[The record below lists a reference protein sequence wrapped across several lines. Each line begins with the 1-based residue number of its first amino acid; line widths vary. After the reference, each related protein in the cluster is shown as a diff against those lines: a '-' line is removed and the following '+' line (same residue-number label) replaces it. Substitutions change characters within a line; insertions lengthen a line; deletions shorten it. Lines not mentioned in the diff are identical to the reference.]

1 MWYNHLSQ
9 YLLKE
14 RYVNNSIFPCVFIKK
29 VTTGFAIITLYVDD
43 LNLIGTPEEL
53 IKTID
58 YLKKEFEMKDLGK
71 TKYCLG
77 LQIEHCSDGV
87 LIHQSTYTKKKK
99 S

>member
-1 MWYNHLSQ
+1 MWYNILSQ

-14 RYVNNSIFPCVFIKK
+14 GYVNNSIYPCVFIKK
-29 VTTGFAIITLYVDD
+29 VATGFAIITVYVND

-58 YLKKEFEMKDLGK
+58 YLKKEFEIKYLGK

-77 LQIEHCSDGV
+77 M
-87 LIHQSTYTKKKK
+87 
-99 S
+99 